1 MTGGPLATSLLF
13 PLVDDNPGGVGPN
26 GSLFVDLCFDP
37 TLSGSAA
44 IPLDTNCPYASSSSG
59 PLLGIL
65 IAADLSSK
73 PPVNNPVNTGL
84 TTVLAH
90 YEPKTTGTTTWAP
103 STINGSPNP
112 ACSVTTGTA
121 TNNAPQTCDVL
132 DIQQSISG
140 DALTQSGKTG
150 GKGTFAMIYNVP
162 MPLSAVSVNGTPVNA
177 PPTNNNAFSAT
188 LWFKSPL
195 SLNFVVNPACPLNPP
210 AWPCTL
216 PSPDTLYNY
225 FSAAPVAGE
234 SFDVTDLSGNPVYP
248 APSDPSPAQAV
259 PPTGFNTQ
267 IVQQITFP
275 GTSNQVGLGDGK
287 YFLQWSAVDNVGITE
302 QNVQLITGAGAT
314 CPNPA
319 GGTFPA
325 PCYQTGIFQAQV
337 NVDSTLPQIVGPTFS
352 PAPATYN
359 GVPNAYLLNQ
369 IATGTYSCSDPLTN
383 GVASGIAK
391 CTDLS
396 GGKVNTSV
404 IGNNS
409 FTVNV
414 ADVAGNTASS
424 SASYTVVDQPVDLDT
439 GFLAFSTTVK
449 PGSKVAY
456 VVGVVNEA
464 KKNIAYGVTLTNTMT
479 LPAGASIV
487 SVTPAG
493 GTCSILANVITCRIA
508 TLAPLNT
515 ISAAGALIVVNVPK
529 TTTSGQIT
537 NQVSVTSLN
546 RDLDND
552 GSKSFTITVK
562 N

>member
-1 MTGGPLATSLLF
+1 
-13 PLVDDNPGGVGPN
+13 
-26 GSLFVDLCFDP
+26 
-37 TLSGSAA
+37 
-44 IPLDTNCPYASSSSG
+44 
-59 PLLGIL
+59 
-65 IAADLSSK
+65 
-73 PPVNNPVNTGL
+73 
-84 TTVLAH
+84 
-90 YEPKTTGTTTWAP
+90 
-103 STINGSPNP
+103 
-112 ACSVTTGTA
+112 
-121 TNNAPQTCDVL
+121 
-132 DIQQSISG
+132 
-140 DALTQSGKTG
+140 
-150 GKGTFAMIYNVP
+150 
-162 MPLSAVSVNGTPVNA
+162 
-177 PPTNNNAFSAT
+177 
-188 LWFKSPL
+188 
-195 SLNFVVNPACPLNPP
+195 
-210 AWPCTL
+210 
-216 PSPDTLYNY
+216 
-225 FSAAPVAGE
+225 
-234 SFDVTDLSGNPVYP
+234 VTDLSGNPVYP

-267 IVQQITFP
+267 TVQQITFP

-325 PCYQTGIFQAQV
+325 PCYQTGIFQAQL
-337 NVDSTLPQIVGPTFS
+337 NVDSTIPLIVGPTLS

-369 IATGTYSCSDPLTN
+369 IATASFSCSDPLHGSPTP
-383 GVASGIAK
+383 VASGIAN
-391 CTDLS
+391 C
-396 GGKVNTSV
+396 GGSNYAGILTTPVLASPVNTTAT
-404 IGNNS
+404 GNFN
-409 FTVNV
+409 FPVN
-414 ADVAGNTASS
+414 ATDVAGNTASS

-439 GFLAFSTTVK
+439 GFLALSTTVK

-456 VVGVVNEA
+456 IVGVVNEA
-464 KKNIAYGVTLTNTMT
+464 KKNKAYGVTLTNTMT

-487 SVTPAG
+487 SITSAG

-537 NQVSVTSLN
+537 NHVSVTSLN

-552 GSKSFTITVK
+552 GSRSFTITVK